1 MGEENIEKTYLKIL
15 PGTVIAMGS
24 GLLATI
30 FFLAIYYNILEFE
43 TALFLMVT
51 FIFMGMLTA
60 AMNLFV
66 SGFFLKRRHRC
77 LKCGA
82 REHTLV
88 RKEKFTTKPALI
100 PIFGDTMEERS
111 EEFVLECSC
120 CGNKHK
126 YIYIIIFSHSD
137 G

>member
-30 FFLAIYYNILEFE
+30 FFLASYYNILEFE
-43 TALFLMVT
+43 TALFLMFT
-51 FIFMGMLTA
+51 FIFMGMLVA
-60 AMNLFV
+60 AMNLSV
-66 SGFFLKRRHRC
+66 SEFFLKRRHRC

-88 RKEKFTTKPALI
+88 RKEKFITKPAII
-100 PIFGDTMEERS
+100 PIFGDTTDYRS
-111 EEFVLECSC
+111 DEFVLECSRC
-120 CGNKHK
+120 VNKHK
-126 YIYIIIFSHSD
+126 YIFTRIDRS
-137 G
+137 GCG